1 MMTIE
6 DLLRQRIGLDAAAIG
21 QASLERLVR
30 LRMKKSGRSDTESYL
45 RLVEASVTEWNELV
59 ESVVVAETCFFR
71 EREPFAAF
79 IQLVRMRWRPGDPG
93 NGMRILSVP
102 CASGEEPYSIA
113 MALHDAG
120 FPAEQF
126 QIDGVDISR
135 RALERAAR
143 GIYRNN
149 SFRGGDMTFRDR
161 HFSKV
166 KDGYLLNSAVRQN
179 VFLRQGNLIEED
191 CWDQDARYDFIFCR
205 NLLIYFDPEAQERG
219 LVQLRRLLATQGVL
233 FVGPAEVPLV
243 TERGFSRVAMPMAF
257 ACQSS
262 RNERMEPSVRPRKR
276 GVMQLSPLVPP
287 ALAAH
292 SISTDLAVA
301 GRLADEGKLKEAAE
315 ICHAYLRRHKA
326 SARAYYLLGLV
337 SDADA
342 ESRPQ
347 AVDYYQK
354 ALYLEPDHYET
365 LWQLALLAQ
374 NNGEFSRA
382 RVLKLRA
389 ERARIRNSIESWAT

>member
-21 QASLERLVR
+21 RASLERLVR
-30 LRMKKSGRSDTESYL
+30 LRMKKTGRSDAESYL
-45 RLVEASVTEWNELV
+45 RLIQSSVTEWNELV

-79 IQLVRMRWRPGDPG
+79 IQLIRTKWQPGRPGNDL
-93 NGMRILSVP
+93 RILSVP

-113 MALHDAG
+113 MALQDAG
-120 FPAEQF
+120 FLAEQY
-126 QIDGVDISR
+126 QIDGVDISQ
-135 RALERAAR
+135 RALERAGH
-143 GIYRNN
+143 GIYRKN
-149 SFRGGDMTFRDR
+149 SFRGGDMTFRER

-166 KDGYLLNSAVRQN
+166 KDGYLLNPSVRQN
-179 VFLRQGNLIEED
+179 VLLRHGNLVEED
-191 CWDQDARYDFIFCR
+191 CWDRDARYDFIFCR
-205 NLLIYFDPEAQERG
+205 NLLIYFDLEAQERA
-219 LVQLRRLLATQGVL
+219 LVQLRRLLTPAGVL
-233 FVGPAEVPLV
+233 FVGPAEMPLV
-243 TERGFSRVAMPMAF
+243 TERGFTRVALPMAF

-262 RNERMEPSVRPRKR
+262 RNGRMGTLMRPGKGR
-276 GVMQLSPLVPP
+276 VMQLPPPAPP

-301 GRLADEGKLKEAAE
+301 VRLADEGKLKEAEE

-337 SDADA
+337 SDA

-374 NNGEFSRA
+374 NNGEFTRA

-389 ERARIRNSIESWAT
+389 ERARIKNSIESWAT